1 MSEVLLEN
9 MSLIDYVK
17 DAGLVL
23 FVWGEVLL
31 SLFSFTIFQ
40 LQGVDAMSE
49 VLLENMSLVDYV
61 KDAGL
66 VLFVWGEANND
77 TDTINSFKEK
87 GVDAI
92 IYDRY
97 GSFFSIGPDGHHF

>member
-1 MSEVLLEN
+1 
-9 MSLIDYVK
+9 
-17 DAGLVL
+17 
-23 FVWGEVLL
+23 
-31 SLFSFTIFQ
+31 
-40 LQGVDAMSE
+40 MSE

-61 KDAGL
+61 KNAGL

-92 IYDRY
+92 IYDR
-97 GSFFSIGPDGHHF
+97 

>member
-1 MSEVLLEN
+1 MAQL
-9 MSLIDYVK
+9 
-17 DAGLVL
+17 
-23 FVWGEVLL
+23 
-31 SLFSFTIFQ
+31 FQ

-61 KDAGL
+61 KNAGL

-97 GSFFSIGPDGHHF
+97 GSFISMGPGRQHF